1 MRSSILNIAHRGA
14 RSLAP
19 ENTIAAARKALAL
32 GADMWELDVGVTAD
46 GELILI
52 HDTSLVRTT
61 NAQILFPERAPW
73 DFADFYLREIKS
85 LDAGSFFVDT
95 DPFGQ
100 IAAGAISPDE
110 LAAMRGEPI
119 PTLEEALRFTRDH
132 NWRVNVEIK
141 QLAPTNASFPVVEKV
156 VTMIEQLDMVDQVLL
171 SSFVHPYLQQA
182 KTLNSE
188 LATAV
193 LLYQSEA
200 DDQPKIDPIK
210 LLTELKSR
218 VYHPYY
224 KIIDAKQVGLLRQAG
239 FEINVWTVNETDDMQ
254 AFIEAGV
261 TGIITDFP
269 QRLQRLLLK

>member
-1 MRSSILNIAHRGA
+1 MRPSILNIAHRGA

-19 ENTIAAARKALAL
+19 ENTLAAARKALAL

-52 HDTSLVRTT
+52 HDDSLLRTT
-61 NAQILFPERAPW
+61 NAQMLFPERAPW
-73 DFADFYLREIKS
+73 ESATFYLREIEK
-85 LDAGSFFVDT
+85 LDAGAFFVET

-100 IAAGAISPDE
+100 IAAQAVSLE
-110 LAAMRGEPI
+110 EAAVMRGEPI
-119 PTLEEALRFTRDH
+119 PTLDAALRFTRDH
-132 NWRVNVEIK
+132 DWRVNVEIK
-141 QLAPTNASFPVVEKV
+141 QLAPTHDSFPVVAKV
-156 VTMIEQLDMVDQVLL
+156 VALIEQLDMVDQVLL

-193 LLYQSEA
+193 LVYQ
-200 DDQPKIDPIK
+200 PVPDPIK
-210 LLTELKSR
+210 LLMDLESHI
-218 VYHPYY
+218 YHPYY
-224 KIIDAKQVGLLRQAG
+224 EIIDAEQVGLLRQAG

-254 AFIEAGV
+254 TFIEAGV

-269 QRLQRLLLK
+269 QRLNQLRLK